1 MFTLQLFMRWSFPYH
16 FLTDLLCF
24 VHDFS
29 DEKADVAVIEAVS
42 NEVLALEMPASA
54 GKLKKLTE
62 EIREKVSSLSNVETI
77 LGQSA
82 RDIQVAEELLKQ
94 AQAAR

>member
-1 MFTLQLFMRWSFPYH
+1 MRWSFPYH
-16 FLTDLLCF
+16 FLTDHLCS
-24 VHDFS
+24 VHDFA

-42 NEVLALEMPASA
+42 NEVLALEMPAST
-54 GKLKKLTE
+54 GKLKELTE
-62 EIREKVSSLSNVETI
+62 EIREKVGSLSNVETI